1 MSRTAG
7 HYAPWFLAALV
18 SGLIVLTLVPEW
30 AGVVPWPLLA
40 GVLLAVLV
48 AALYLALC
56 VFAHNRRLC
65 EKCIGSVPLDASRV
79 ASRYGLRFRVA
90 HLFERKVFAL
100 AYLAALTGSALLY
113 EYPVG
118 RVGWALAEVSLLYL
132 LLVYVTHQRLQPWC
146 PQCGNGG
153 EERTA
158 PAGPRPLSTR
168 I

>member
-65 EKCIGSVPLDASRV
+65 ERCVGSVPLDASRV

-90 HLFERKVFAL
+90 HLFERKAL
-100 AYLAALTGSALLY
+100 AVAYLATVLGAAVLSTH
-113 EYPVG
+113 PVG
-118 RVGWALAEVSLLYL
+118 RYVWAAAQASLIYL
-132 LLVYVTHQRLQPWC
+132 LFVYVTHQRLQPWC
-146 PQCGNGG
+146 PQCRQGG
-153 EERTA
+153 SHQIT
-158 PAGPRPLSTR
+158 PTRPNPVSSGV
-168 I
+168 